1 MTYVSQERL
10 DMTDSPIT
18 LHSANPAR
26 DAVKSLTPEGILLAP
41 VWRRGAALFLDV
53 LLVVLPISLLTNGRF
68 YVILLD
74 FEFIQTSL
82 SVLLIH
88 ILLHFAS
95 FWLYFKYSAKSLGRS
110 FGQRA
115 MRVAIVH
122 DDASL
127 LTEQHWNKR
136 AILKLRYIIPV
147 LGIFIGFVDLFYAH
161 FTKEKRTL
169 LDKSNFSI
177 AVLDWTLPAESRFQL
192 R

>member
-1 MTYVSQERL
+1 
-10 DMTDSPIT
+10 
-18 LHSANPAR
+18 
-26 DAVKSLTPEGILLAP
+26 
-41 VWRRGAALFLDV
+41 
-53 LLVVLPISLLTNGRF
+53 
-68 YVILLD
+68 
-74 FEFIQTSL
+74 
-82 SVLLIH
+82 
-88 ILLHFAS
+88 
-95 FWLYFKYSAKSLGRS
+95 
-110 FGQRA
+110 

-147 LGIFIGFVDLFYAH
+147 LGIFIGFIDLFYAH